1 MNDNEIIKAIKYCME
16 QGITSEC
23 ERCSDKIGC
32 RDTLLHN
39 ALDLINRQRAE
50 IERYREVVGE
60 LAVGEDGTVTGL
72 LNGKEAKFI
81 DKEVAETFKRFAVSG
96 ARKEFAERL
105 CEGRVGNDPVVIAV
119 KVELAE
125 MEERE

>member
-1 MNDNEIIKAIKYCME
+1 MNDNEIIKAIEYCLE
-16 QGITSEC
+16 QDITSEC
-23 ERCSDKIGC
+23 DRCKDKIGC

-39 ALDLINRQRAE
+39 ALDLINRLKAE
-50 IERYREVVGE
+50 IERLDKLVIYNASCCTR
-60 LAVGEDGTVTGL
+60 LHKDL
-72 LNGKEAKFI
+72 FKAKS
-81 DKEVAETFKRFAVSG
+81 E

-125 MEERE
+125 MEGRE